1 MNISTSK
8 EEEAPKETENSS
20 KDTENLYEFLA
31 SENDVVQRGSNN
43 NNNEDDEID
52 DSSQNVYS
60 AEEVNPESDLSS
72 SGDQKSEVSDHSNCQ
87 NVNGNDLESVINNNN
102 TSNGN
107 ARKHSI
113 PSTSTSTSSNRSSP
127 ANTTMSSAT
136 PTSTPNTPA
145 SPPIWI
151 PDEDAP
157 TCMGCT
163 TQFTAFRRRHHCRN
177 CGRVFC
183 GSCSN
188 TSAPLPKFGLIKAVR
203 VCRQCYITE
212 AATSATNSL

>member
-1 MNISTSK
+1 MNITTSN
-8 EEEAPKETENSS
+8 EEEPPKDTENSS
-20 KDTENLYEFLA
+20 KDSENLYEFLA
-31 SENDVVQRGSNN
+31 SESDVVQRGDNN
-43 NNNEDDEID
+43 NDDDDND

-72 SGDQKSEVSDHSNCQ
+72 SGEQRSEVSEH
-87 NVNGNDLESVINNNN
+87 VNGNDIESVINNNSSGN
-102 TSNGN
+102 TRKNSN
-107 ARKHSI
+107 
-113 PSTSTSTSSNRSSP
+113 PSTSSSTTSSSNRSSP
-127 ANTTMSSAT
+127 ANNNS
-136 PTSTPNTPA
+136 NT
-145 SPPIWI
+145 PPIWI
-151 PDEDAP
+151 PDQDAP
-157 TCMGCT
+157 SCMGCT

-212 AATSATNSL
+212 AAVTNSL

>member
-1 MNISTSK
+1 M
-8 EEEAPKETENSS
+8 ENSS

-31 SENDVVQRGSNN
+31 SENDVVQRGSN
-43 NNNEDDEID
+43 DDDDID

-72 SGDQKSEVSDHSNCQ
+72 SGEPKIEISEH
-87 NVNGNDLESVINNNN
+87 VNGNDIESVINNNN
-102 TSNGN
+102 SSGN
-107 ARKHSI
+107 TRKNSI
-113 PSTSTSTSSNRSSP
+113 PSASSTSSSNRSSP
-127 ANTTMSSAT
+127 ANNNS
-136 PTSTPNTPA
+136 NIPA

-151 PDEDAP
+151 PDQDAP

-212 AATSATNSL
+212 AAAANSLWK